1 MSLSPTQHGFRP
13 SHCIA
18 NGCHTTHCGWL
29 QTTTHLFSC
38 YTSGKRYKQSIKQC
52 YSTHLHN
59 KDTWHYPPQ
68 KKKKVVSEWA
78 VRPVSLMMVSH
89 VYSMMNFPNEQVFNL
104 LQFLY
109 ICPCTGHT
117 MKVLWWGDNPKICHN
132 TQTQIRQQQTCKIML
147 QLEHWLI
154 QTVMTVSQQ
163 KITLMWLYPSR
174 KSPLLS
180 SSWKVKNPI
189 YTLL

>member
-1 MSLSPTQHGFRP
+1 MDVIQHIVNGFKQP
-13 SHCIA
+13 HTFSHAILVA
-18 NGCHTTHCGWL
+18 KDINKALNNVTRHIFTIKILDTTPH
-29 QTTTHLFSC
+29 
-38 YTSGKRYKQSIKQC
+38 
-52 YSTHLHN
+52 
-59 KDTWHYPPQ
+59 

-78 VRPVSLMMVSH
+78 VRPMSLMMVSH

>member
-1 MSLSPTQHGFRP
+1 MATQQNPKLLETLENVTILKPSKPPSFPLSYPQDSNKMSLSPTQHGFRP

-68 KKKKVVSEWA
+68 KKKSGFRMGRQTSVIDDGLTCILHDEFPQRAGVQPSS
-78 VRPVSLMMVSH
+78 VSLYLSLH
-89 VYSMMNFPNEQVFNL
+89 RPHHEG
-104 LQFLY
+104 
-109 ICPCTGHT
+109 P
-117 MKVLWWGDNPKICHN
+117 
-132 TQTQIRQQQTCKIML
+132 
-147 QLEHWLI
+147 
-154 QTVMTVSQQ
+154 
-163 KITLMWLYPSR
+163 LMR
-174 KSPLLS
+174 R
-180 SSWKVKNPI
+180 
-189 YTLL
+189 